1 MSAADYFFYGWCLV
15 MVAGLWAMAVSKK
28 LIHAALGLLSC
39 LVALAGIYALLSAE
53 LLAVIQL
60 MVYAGGVLVLIL
72 FGIMLTGR
80 LSDKPMRIESRNV
93 AVGSVIAAGLFITLI
108 VFVGPA
114 FLSVTSTGSPG
125 SLRTL
130 SLALFSEYTL
140 AFELAGVLLL
150 ISLIAGA
157 VIASS
162 RQS

>member
-1 MSAADYFFYGWCLV
+1 MATFFFYGWCLIII
-15 MVAGLWAMAVSKK
+15 AGLATLAISSK
-28 LIHAALGLLSC
+28 LIHAALGLLAI

-80 LSDKPMRIESRNV
+80 LSHRPMHIESRQIGLGLAV
-93 AVGSVIAAGLFITLI
+93 AATLFITLI
-108 VFVGPA
+108 VFVRPA
-114 FLSVTSTGSPG
+114 FLQTPAADHAG
-125 SLRTL
+125 SLRAL
-130 SLALFSEYTL
+130 SVSLFSEYTL

-150 ISLIAGA
+150 VSLIAGA

-162 RQS
+162 RPS

>member
-1 MSAADYFFYGWCLV
+1 MATFFFYGWCGV
-15 MVAGLWAMAVSKK
+15 IVAGLLTLAMSKK
-28 LIHAALGLLSC
+28 IIHAALGLLAV

-80 LSDKPMRIESRNV
+80 LSDQPMRIESRH
-93 AVGSVIAAGLFITLI
+93 VGMGLVVSAALFLTLV

-114 FLSVTSTGSPG
+114 FLSVAPTDKPG
-125 SLRTL
+125 SLRAL
-130 SLALFSEYTL
+130 SLSLFSEYTL
-140 AFELAGVLLL
+140 AFELAGILLL
-150 ISLIAGA
+150 VSLIAGA
-157 VIASS
+157 VMASS